1 VFFVNVP
8 QSGGT
13 VVVKGSPDIV
23 KEVFASR
30 LAAMVG
36 VLAPD
41 VRVLDYRNPTN
52 EWKIMKTQIK
62 EFTTKENRDADLTK
76 AQKVL
81 KRAFLIVMEVFLGT
95 DLEKIR
101 RQAAQDLF
109 IMDESKS
116 PKQIK
121 NTKRLLRQLGKLVA
135 FDMLCNNW
143 DRLPVIWD
151 NEGNLRNI
159 RVEHI
164 GVDEPNIVAL
174 DNTITCI
181 IPDNFN
187 TYEEKLRDC
196 LAALTTDVNAE
207 YKGYKTVR
215 EVLSFTSSVD
225 FTEREIREMQIG
237 TLEGIIE
244 IAKLT
249 PETLT
254 KMKEEFSKM
263 VVQDWENVWASGV
276 ESINIDFL
284 TSVINI
290 MQEYVPAAQK
300 TLAQYCK

>member
-1 VFFVNVP
+1 MSTTAQTQETKDPEVKMQAATNAPPPPPIEDSSKVVKIPTELEKIENNPSPEEIRKEFNYAKGKIHFPPSAWNEITDITSSAEGAGGVFFVNVP

-121 NTKRLLRQLGKLVA
+121 NTKRLLRQVSRA
-135 FDMLCNNW
+135 ISN
-143 DRLPVIWD
+143 RL
-151 NEGNLRNI
+151 
-159 RVEHI
+159 
-164 GVDEPNIVAL
+164 
-174 DNTITCI
+174 
-181 IPDNFN
+181 F
-187 TYEEKLRDC
+187 
-196 LAALTTDVNAE
+196 LTTIVC
-207 YKGYKTVR
+207 
-215 EVLSFTSSVD
+215 SSV
-225 FTEREIREMQIG
+225 
-237 TLEGIIE
+237 
-244 IAKLT
+244 
-249 PETLT
+249 
-254 KMKEEFSKM
+254 
-263 VVQDWENVWASGV
+263 N
-276 ESINIDFL
+276 
-284 TSVINI
+284 
-290 MQEYVPAAQK
+290 
-300 TLAQYCK
+300 